1 MNQADAGIRQH
12 IDLVLEAIAAQV
24 ADKNRDPF
32 DINVMH
38 RTACDLIA
46 FYERYWGLSDLSG
59 YSRIIAGCADLPE
72 SLACTAL
79 MLRYKRQFDAAV
91 SVLDVACELAPTCLH
106 YLTLKADI
114 LREKGAIDAAR
125 AVCEQVREIAPNLS
139 ELPLVLSQC
148 DVGEQLGLFEEYYTL
163 LQIAH
168 RVRRPSVYLEIGVSS
183 GKSLA
188 LAGAETVAIGIDP
201 VTAVPGNQVFVSPE
215 NSPRLFK
222 MTSDQFFETID
233 VRTVLGQPCFDMAF
247 IDGLHL
253 FEQVLRDL
261 INLEK
266 YADPDSIVFIHDCL
280 PVNAFIAERVR
291 QSVFWIGDV
300 WKIIPCLKEMRPDLE
315 IVTFPAQPSG
325 LALIRNFDPTSTIL
339 ERHFDSIVEHY
350 RQACL
355 PDHREGVFNLLNV
368 QMTTDPVFFT
378 RTIASRNNSMETDCC
393 CPEAQ
398 RSMI

>member
-12 IDLVLEAIAAQV
+12 IDLVLEAIAAQI
-24 ADKNRDPF
+24 ADKNRDSF

-59 YSRIIAGCADLPE
+59 YSRVIAGCTELPE

-79 MLRYKRQFDAAV
+79 MLRYQRQFDAAV
-91 SVLDVACELAPTCLH
+91 SVLDVAYELAPACLH

-125 AVCEQVREIAPNLS
+125 TVCEQVREIAPNLS

-148 DVGEQLGLFEEYYTL
+148 DVGEQMGPFEEYYTL

-201 VTAVPGNQVFVSPE
+201 VTAVPGNLVFISPE
-215 NSPRLFK
+215 NSPRLFN
-222 MTSDQFFETID
+222 MTSDQFFESID
-233 VRTVLGQPCFDMAF
+233 PRVVMGKPCFDMAF

-266 YADPDSIVFIHDCL
+266 YAHPDSIIFIHDCL
-280 PVNAFIAERVR
+280 PVNAAVAERVR

-325 LALIRNFDPTSTIL
+325 LALIRNLDPRSTVL
-339 ERHFDSIVEHY
+339 ERHFEAIVNY
-350 RQACL
+350 YQAMVL
-355 PDHREGVFNLLNV
+355 PENQKQMFDMLNV
-368 QMTTDPVFFT
+368 TT
-378 RTIASRNNSMETDCC
+378 ASCKDLLL
-393 CPEAQ
+393 
-398 RSMI
+398 